1 MEFDDVGEGELG
13 RRLDEI
19 RTDFNISNE
28 NAEAIDRAVEQLVVR
43 ENKCINRIRD
53 LLVEKDRRIARDT
66 AGVYC
71 KWRLPQPG
79 TEGGF

>member
-19 RTDFNISNE
+19 RTDFNIRQAD
-28 NAEAIDRAVEQLVVR
+28 AEAIDRAVEQLVVR
-43 ENKCINRIRD
+43 ENECIERIRD
-53 LLVEKDRRIARDT
+53 ILVEKDRRIARDT

-71 KWRLPQPG
+71 KWRLP
-79 TEGGF
+79 